1 MRIYYFHEERNIV
14 TLLTI
19 VHTILSPA
27 PTIIDTSIVNEPER
41 NNESKVDNREASH
54 FTNFT

>member
-1 MRIYYFHEERNIV
+1 MKLFFLQERKKYTARRHLIAV
-14 TLLTI
+14 STLI
-19 VHTILSPA
+19 RS
-27 PTIIDTSIVNEPER
+27 SIVNEPER

>member
-1 MRIYYFHEERNIV
+1 MKREKHIDVIYNCMPA
-14 TLLTI
+14 
-19 VHTILSPA
+19 ILGRA
-27 PTIIDTSIVNEPER
+27 PTIIGTSIVNEPER